1 MGQAKRTTKI
11 ELNFNDRTAGGA
23 NTGKREYLFLTRDLL
38 NAARAFY
45 VDFFLAHS
53 NKLEEKVTYWSGKD
67 KKFKERKLTSHELLT
82 WAESLTVSTEDH
94 PNPLG
99 GWNFSEKF
107 PGMPV
112 VYRRSVIKDAIGK
125 VRSYLSNYR
134 NWEKTGKKKGKPGL
148 PAPRNHPTLYQ
159 GALKLELEKFDR
171 QRSFV
176 RKLANQLKGK
186 IIEHTRYKAYYLGI
200 VTAEVNPHGTS
211 RYCSRCGEKGERFSF
226 ESGGQVKCK
235 WGKLFYCPHC
245 GYQNNADF
253 NASVNVHHSF
263 YQEFHWQPKEKAA

>member
-1 MGQAKRTTKI
+1 M
-11 ELNFNDRTAGGA
+11 GGA

-53 NKLEEKVTYWSGKD
+53 NKLDEKVTYWSEKD

-82 WAESLTVSTEDH
+82 WAESLSVSTEAH
-94 PNPLG
+94 PDPLE

-112 VYRRSVIKDAIGK
+112 AYRRSVIKDAIGK

-148 PAPRNHPTLYQ
+148 PAPRNHPTLYR
-159 GALKLELEKFDR
+159 GAMKLDLEKLDR
-171 QRSFV
+171 QRNFV
-176 RKLANQLKGK
+176 AILVWTGSEWKWCNYPVKFSPWQEKRLIEAGWENESPRLILKEK
-186 IIEHTRYKAYYLGI
+186 
-200 VTAEVNPHGTS
+200 TAELHVTQTKAV
-211 RYCSRCGEKGERFSF
+211 EAKK
-226 ESGGQVKCK
+226 VKD
-235 WGKLFYCPHC
+235 L
-245 GYQNNADF
+245 Q
-253 NASVNVHHSF
+253 
-263 YQEFHWQPKEKAA
+263 